1 MPFKIQNG
9 FKEKPLK
16 ALEDLLQLIAMPL
29 VAAYLASAGVF
40 WLYAALLG
48 YCSSLLV
55 VLPFALISVVKM
67 YIKVSKQ
74 PD

>member
-1 MPFKIQNG
+1 MSFKIQNS

-16 ALEDLLQLIAMPL
+16 ALEDLLQLIVMPL
-29 VAAYLASAGVF
+29 IAAYLTSTGMF

-55 VLPFALISVVKM
+55 TLPFALIAGIKM
-67 YIKVSKQ
+67 HIKVSKQ

>member
-1 MPFKIQNG
+1 MSFKIQNS

-16 ALEDLLQLIAMPL
+16 ALEDLLQLIVMPL
-29 VAAYLASAGVF
+29 VAAYLTSTGMF

-55 VLPFALISVVKM
+55 VLPFALIAVVKM
-67 YIKVSKQ
+67 YIKASKQ
-74 PD
+74 PE